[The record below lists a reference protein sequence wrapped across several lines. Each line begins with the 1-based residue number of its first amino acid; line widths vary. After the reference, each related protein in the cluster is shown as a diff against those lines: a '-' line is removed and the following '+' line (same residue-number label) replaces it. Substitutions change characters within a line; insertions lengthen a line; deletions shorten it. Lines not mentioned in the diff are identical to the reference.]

1 MLLVVATGLLMA
13 LQAQRANQHLQL
25 ALGRATQLRAQ
36 VLAGDEAAV
45 RGTVTTIGTDT
56 ERARDALDGPHWWLA
71 SHLPWIGTNAEALR
85 TVTEVADDLS
95 HQALPELTSAAE
107 VLEPSDLKP
116 TGREGGPGA
125 HPQGAAVR
133 PEVGELDSRS

>member
-1 MLLVVATGLLMA
+1 M
-13 LQAQRANQHLQL
+13 
-25 ALGRATQLRAQ
+25 
-36 VLAGDEAAV
+36 LAGDEAAV

-56 ERARDALDGPHWWLA
+56 ERARDALDGPHWWVA
-71 SHLPWIGTNAEALR
+71 AHLPWIGTNAEALQ

-116 TGREGGPGA
+116 KGGKVALEPIRKVQPLSRSRRARLARLTSGWLRSRQMTWS
-125 HPQGAAVR
+125 PRCGAATWTPR
-133 PEVGELDSRS
+133 PRSPP